1 LDRHMQQQSPPSTT
15 PRSWRTPLVVVI
27 CGCLIS
33 MVTFGVRSDY
43 GLCLT
48 PLSEGR
54 GWGREV
60 FALSIALQNLLWGL
74 GQPFAGALA
83 DRFGAARVLA
93 VGGALYAAGVVL
105 TALATDP
112 LLLHLGAGVM
122 VGLGLSG
129 AAFAIVIAGFTRLLP
144 SHWQST
150 AIGLATAAGSLGQF
164 TFAPLGQAFIDLYGW
179 QAALIFLGAAVAIVP
194 VLATALSAP
203 PKAHDQSLQ
212 VIAVAHEEHFF
223 AAIKAALRHRS
234 FQLLTA
240 GFFVC
245 GFHLAFITVHMPPY
259 LADMGA
265 DPGLAAWALSMIG
278 LFNIVGAYGSGVLA
292 GRYSKRWL
300 LSAIYFTR
308 ALAIMAFVLLPM
320 SSWTVLAF
328 AAVMGLLW
336 LSTIPPTSGLIA
348 VMFGTRHMGMLFG
361 LVFFSHQVGS
371 FLGVWLGGEI
381 YARTHSYDA
390 MWWAGVVLGVFSALV
405 HLPIVE
411 RSARETGPNPNT
423 AKA

>member
-1 LDRHMQQQSPPSTT
+1 
-15 PRSWRTPLVVVI
+15 
-27 CGCLIS
+27 
-33 MVTFGVRSDY
+33 
-43 GLCLT
+43 
-48 PLSEGR
+48 
-54 GWGREV
+54 
-60 FALSIALQNLLWGL
+60 
-74 GQPFAGALA
+74 
-83 DRFGAARVLA
+83 
-93 VGGALYAAGVVL
+93 
-105 TALATDP
+105 
-112 LLLHLGAGVM
+112 
-122 VGLGLSG
+122 
-129 AAFAIVIAGFTRLLP
+129 
-144 SHWQST
+144 
-150 AIGLATAAGSLGQF
+150 
-164 TFAPLGQAFIDLYGW
+164 
-179 QAALIFLGAAVAIVP
+179 LIFLGAAVAIVP

-212 VIAVAHEEHFF
+212 VVAVAHEEHFF

-308 ALAIMAFVLLPM
+308 ALAIMAFILLPM